1 LKKRIRLII
10 AAAALTAAAAAGCTA
25 GGLLDAAGLRGSGE
39 LSLET
44 VVAGLKE
51 ALRVGSGNA
60 ARSVSRAD
68 GYWKNPRIRIPM
80 PPELQRVGSTLRGVG
95 LGAKVDDFE
104 KKMNEAAEKAAAEA
118 LPVFVD
124 AVRDMTFEDARQILR
139 GGGSAATDYFR
150 RKTTA
155 PLSAKYAPI
164 VRRNTERVGAVRRYN
179 ELMERYR
186 KIPLVPK
193 PKFDLDEYVTR
204 KALEGLFTVLAEE
217 ERKIRENPAART
229 TELLRKVFGSR

>member
-1 LKKRIRLII
+1 LKRTRRILVAVTLV
-10 AAAALTAAAAAGCTA
+10 AAVAAGCTA
-25 GGLLDAAGLRGSGE
+25 GGLLDAVGVGGGGE

-51 ALRVGSGNA
+51 ALRVGTGNTVKA
-60 ARSVSRAD
+60 VSRAD

-80 PPELQRVGSTLRGVG
+80 PPELERVSSTLRNLG

-104 KKMNEAAEKAAAEA
+104 RKMNEAAEKAAVEA
-118 LPVFVD
+118 VPVF
-124 AVRDMTFEDARQILR
+124 AGAIRDMTFEDARRILK

-155 PLSAKYAPI
+155 TLSAKYTPI
-164 VRRNTERVGAVRRYN
+164 VRRSTERVGAVRRYN
-179 ELMERYR
+179 EIMERYR

-229 TELLRKVFGSR
+229 TELLRKVFGAR